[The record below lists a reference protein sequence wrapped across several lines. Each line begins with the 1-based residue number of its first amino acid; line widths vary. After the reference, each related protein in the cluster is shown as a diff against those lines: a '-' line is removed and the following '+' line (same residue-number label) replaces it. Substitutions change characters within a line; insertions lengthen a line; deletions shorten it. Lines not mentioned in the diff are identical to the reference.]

1 MSRST
6 DQIGRVLS
14 GRYRLIAPVGTGASA
29 QVFLADDVRLK
40 RRVAVKVLHEA
51 LADDEAF
58 LRRFRA
64 EAQAAAA
71 LNHPNILAVYDWGDD
86 DGTPYLVTEYLGG
99 GSLRSILD
107 RGTRLTPSQAL
118 LVGLQAT
125 RALDYAH
132 RRGFVHRDV
141 KPANL
146 LFGEDGRLRIADF
159 GLARALAEA
168 AWTEPQG
175 AVLGTA
181 RYASPEQAQ
190 GESVDG
196 RADVYS
202 LGLVLIEGVTGA
214 VPFASDTTIAT
225 LMARVGRSVE
235 VPDALGALRKAAR
248 AGRPGRCRPTAPTPA
263 RSASRSWPLP
273 ASWPGPSRS
282 RS

>member
-1 MSRST
+1 M
-6 DQIGRVLS
+6 
-14 GRYRLIAPVGTGASA
+14 
-29 QVFLADDVRLK
+29 
-40 RRVAVKVLHEA
+40 
-51 LADDEAF
+51 
-58 LRRFRA
+58 
-64 EAQAAAA
+64 
-71 LNHPNILAVYDWGDD
+71 
-86 DGTPYLVTEYLGG
+86 
-99 GSLRSILD
+99 LD

-190 GESVDG
+190 GEAVDG

-202 LGLVLIEGVTGA
+202 LGLVLIEAVTGS
-214 VPFASDTTIAT
+214 VPFAADTTIAT

-235 VPDALGALRKAAR
+235 VPAALGELRRPLER
-248 AGRPGRCRPTAPTPA
+248 AGQAVPGGPTRRRCARRRARWRAPG
-263 RSASRSWPLP
+263 SC
-273 ASWPGPSRS
+273 PGPSRS
-282 RS
+282 RSSPASRPSRASSDDGDVTLMTATDNEALTGTTTLPVFLDDDVGDDEYRRRRRWPWVVLAILFAAALGGGGARGSGTTPARRPTTCPGSSSLTEDQAHARP